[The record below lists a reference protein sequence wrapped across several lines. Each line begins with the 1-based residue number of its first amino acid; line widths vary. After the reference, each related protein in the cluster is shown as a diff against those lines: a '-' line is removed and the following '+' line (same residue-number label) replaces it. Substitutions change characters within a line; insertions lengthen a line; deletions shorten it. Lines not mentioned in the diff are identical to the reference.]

1 VHLAPSYRE
10 FPTTRGLLP
19 RRCDLGEIRIGDVI
33 PKLSSRMQ
41 RQCPRDNWPR
51 GQFWYRCMTCT
62 LVPTTSSVQIGS
74 SSAVRRVSALVQR
87 VSRYRAGEGGSG
99 RAGAACSRG
108 SPTSRAMS
116 APAGGTLIRPGVI
129 RRFPCWM
136 GGWQFPIQKFSRM
149 SVTSVRARSRARR
162 SSAGLSS
169 WKSCEDDS
177 LNWYCS
183 RKMYLLLENRIL
195 CECTSSSWTSAVT

>member
-1 VHLAPSYRE
+1 MHLAPSYRE

-19 RRCDLGEIRIGDVI
+19 RRCDLAEIRIGDVI

-51 GQFWYRCMTCT
+51 GQFWYRCITCT
-62 LVPTTSSVQIGS
+62 LVRTTSSVQIGS

-116 APAGGTLIRPGVI
+116 GPEGRLRSGLATHPSTPAYQVRQP
-129 RRFPCWM
+129 
-136 GGWQFPIQKFSRM
+136 
-149 SVTSVRARSRARR
+149 RARISLRAMPSPVKAVREMPPLGADQRQRR
-162 SSAGLSS
+162 RG
-169 WKSCEDDS
+169 
-177 LNWYCS
+177 
-183 RKMYLLLENRIL
+183 RLENCKGTGYIPSGEVIEL
-195 CECTSSSWTSAVT
+195 HPPGLQKAI